1 MSVAEDHAH
10 QRYASGLP
18 WVRRRPLGEAEAA
31 WVERRARRLR
41 LHALLAVALTGSS
54 VVLAWQVARVMPMAE
69 RLGGALGLWLGAV
82 GLLGSI
88 VALVRGG
95 WVRILA
101 ALGALYLVGLA
112 AVGALLPELTQR
124 PHLFTKIVVASTIG
138 LGAGVLLTA
147 AARLLLIL
155 ARLPRV
161 RADLAAGAVD
171 CFEGAVESPTPEL
184 RRLGRRGY
192 RGADDGSMRLD
203 VLPRSGLVLR
213 AGGRRCELWIRA
225 HLARVAMG
233 QPHALRVRLP
243 DGVVPAG
250 AATQLHL
257 QRRSLSPEER
267 AELDDHIDRLR
278 RRPWGAIAASAGLVL
293 AVAWQLGRAEAT
305 GWEALEDLLDPMML
319 GWYGL
324 TILTVVAYV
333 RRSIAARKLE
343 DDKRLRWVVTVE
355 DGAEPDG
362 STPPR
367 LEVLPVSQ
375 LAWTENASPAGWR
388 TSRL

>member
-1 MSVAEDHAH
+1 MPVAEDHAH
-10 QRYASGLP
+10 QRYASGLA
-18 WVRRRPLGEAEAA
+18 WSRRRALGEAEAA
-31 WVERRARRLR
+31 WVRRRVGKLR
-41 LHALLAVALTGSS
+41 QHAAIGAVLAIGS
-54 VVLAWQVARVMPMAE
+54 VVGAWQLAEVVPHAGRV
-69 RLGGALGLWLGAV
+69 GGALGLWLGAV
-82 GLLGSI
+82 GVVGSV
-88 VALVRGG
+88 VALLRGG
-95 WVRILA
+95 WVRVFA
-101 ALGALYLVGLA
+101 GLGALYLVGLA
-112 AVGALLPELTQR
+112 AVGALLPELQR
-124 PHLFTKIVVASTIG
+124 PHLFTKIVVASTIA

-147 AARLLLIL
+147 AARHLLVLV
-155 ARLPRV
+155 RLPRM
-161 RADLAAGAVD
+161 RADLEAGAVD
-171 CFEGAVESPTPEL
+171 CFEGLLESPTPEL
-184 RRLGRRGY
+184 RRLARRGY
-192 RGADDGSMRLD
+192 RPADDGTMRLD

-213 AGGRRCELWIRA
+213 AGGRRCEVWIRA

-250 AATQLHL
+250 TATRLHL

-267 AELDDHIDRLR
+267 AELDNHIDRLR
-278 RRPWGAIAASAGLVL
+278 RRPWAAIAASSGLAL
-293 AVAWQLGRAEAT
+293 AIAWQVGRSDAA
-305 GWEALEDLLDPMML
+305 GWQALRTLLDPMML

-324 TILTVVAYV
+324 TLLTVVAYV

-362 STPPR
+362 TTPPR